1 MGSFILTGSNLT
13 LQKLEEIVYHNTSVS
28 LSSSAQTQMEKSQ
41 KLLEKWR
48 KEKKTIYGF
57 NTGFGSLSD
66 VKIKDQDLLAL
77 QKNLVRSHAC
87 GVGAPFSEEEVRAI
101 VLIRANSLAK
111 GYSGVRPLLVTQL
124 LELLNKKIIP
134 FIPQKGSVGASGDL
148 APSAHLALALIGEG
162 EFLKGKIAPIE
173 LQGREGL
180 ALINGTQVMAA
191 LSALNILQAQKLA
204 LLFDIA
210 SALSLEAIEGS
221 RKPFHAHLHS
231 IRPHRGQKEVAQRL
245 WKLTEKSKIQE
256 KHKECTKV
264 QDSYSFR
271 CIPQVHGSSQDALFF
286 VQKIIET
293 ELNSVTDNP
302 VIFAEEELWISGGNF
317 HGQCLSQAMD
327 FLSIAMTTLVNI
339 SERRIEKLL
348 DPQFS
353 GLPPF
358 LANNEGL
365 ESGLM
370 LAHVTASSLASYNK
384 ILSHPASTD
393 TIPTSGNKEDH
404 VSMGVHA
411 ALKAKEILG
420 HAEDVLAIE
429 FLAAR
434 QGIELRRPSK
444 TSPCLEKVM
453 ATLEKEIPP
462 ITKDRVFSKDI
473 LKIKTLF
480 PDILLQSQGIVE

>member
-1 MGSFILTGSNLT
+1 MNSFVLTGSNLT

-28 LSSSAQTQMEKSQ
+28 LSPFAQTQMEKSL

-48 KEKKTIYGF
+48 KEKKIIYGF

-66 VKIKDQDLLAL
+66 VKIKDQDLLTL

-87 GVGAPFSEEEVRAI
+87 GVGLPFSEEEVRAI
-101 VLIRANSLAK
+101 VLVRANSLAK
-111 GYSGVRPLLVTQL
+111 GYSGVRPLLVTKL
-124 LELLNKKIIP
+124 LELLNKNVIP
-134 FIPQKGSVGASGDL
+134 LIPQKGSVGASGDL
-148 APSAHLALALIGEG
+148 APSAHLALALVGEG

-173 LQGREGL
+173 IQGREGL

-191 LSALNILQAQKLA
+191 LSALNILKAQKLA

-210 SALSLEAIEGS
+210 SALSLEAVEGS

-245 WKLTEKSKIQE
+245 WKLTEKSKIQD
-256 KHKECTKV
+256 KHKECAKV
-264 QDSYSFR
+264 QDAYSFR
-271 CIPQVHGSSQDALFF
+271 CIPQVHGSSLDALVF

-302 VIFAEEELWISGGNF
+302 VIFTEEELWISGGNF
-317 HGQCLSQAMD
+317 HGQYLSQAMD

-348 DPQFS
+348 DSKFS

-358 LANNEGL
+358 LAKNEGL

-384 ILSHPASTD
+384 VLSHPASTD

-411 ALKAKEILG
+411 ALKAREILS

-429 FLAAR
+429 LLAAR

-444 TSPCLEKVM
+444 TSPDLEKVM
-453 ATLEKEIPP
+453 AILEKEIPP

-473 LKIKTLF
+473 LKIKTLYSK
-480 PDILLQSQGIVE
+480 ILSQLHNINS

>member
-1 MGSFILTGSNLT
+1 MSAFNLTGSPLT

-28 LSSSAQTQMEKSQ
+28 LGPSAQTQMEKSQ

-48 KEKKTIYGF
+48 KRKKTIYGF

-111 GYSGVRPLLVTQL
+111 GYSGVRPLLVTKL
-124 LELLNKKIIP
+124 LELLNKKVIP
-134 FIPQKGSVGASGDL
+134 SIPQKGSVGASGDL
-148 APSAHLALALIGEG
+148 APLAHLALALIGEG

-210 SALSLEAIEGS
+210 SALSLEAVEGS

-231 IRPHRGQKEVAQRL
+231 IRPHQGQKEVAQRL
-245 WKLTEKSKIQE
+245 WRLTEKSKIQE
-256 KHKECTKV
+256 KHKECAKV

-302 VIFAEEELWISGGNF
+302 VIFTEEELWISGGNF
-317 HGQCLSQAMD
+317 HGQYLSQAMD
-327 FLSIAMTTLVNI
+327 FLSIAMTTMVNI

-358 LANNEGL
+358 LANHEGL

-384 ILSHPASTD
+384 DLSHPASVD

-411 ALKAKEILG
+411 ALKAKEILNN
-420 HAEDVLAIE
+420 AEDVLAIE
-429 FLAAR
+429 FLAAS
-434 QGIELRRPSK
+434 QGIELRRPLT
-444 TSPCLEKVM
+444 TSPLLEKVM
-453 ATLEKEIPP
+453 SVIRSQIPP
-462 ITKDRVFSKDI
+462 ITQDRIFSKDI
-473 LKIKTLF
+473 LKIKTLYV
-480 PDILLQSQGIVE
+480 DILSQLSS